1 MKMNTD
7 NLFELV
13 KVFLTKTGNSLN
25 LEELKLQLLSHPT
38 YPSLHSVTGVLT
50 HFGIDNVAVDVPID
64 QETLEQLPDVFFS
77 LTSRHKYIIV
87 EKRNDSVK
95 VYQEG
100 EGKWK
105 NIPNEDFLKDWS
117 GIVLGIDDEITMASK
132 EIGSV
137 AYKPGW
143 ALALLSFALLGG
155 LIYLLKPG
163 VINLLYF
170 FFGLMGFAI
179 SILIVSKRMG
189 FKNSAVD
196 KMCSG
201 GEATSCNDVLESPSA
216 QIFNLINLSDLSL
229 VYFASTSIAWIV
241 CSLLQV
247 PNSLLILITALS
259 VPMIGYSVYY
269 QGFVIKKW
277 CTLCLGIVGVLLLQ
291 FFVSFLNPSV
301 VLNVQEIG
309 VQSTVLLAAILLSS
323 IAWSVLKPLLEA
335 KANVFEL
342 TVKYFKFKRN
352 FDLFEA
358 AFLKSDEYDMA
369 LEDNQHQEIVL
380 GNPEAQLN
388 FTLVTNPKCI
398 YCKQAH
404 MDVEKILDKFSDS
417 VRVNIRFNV
426 NPDDKSFD
434 GFKVS
439 NRLIAIYNSEFSS
452 KTNQALHEAYEDDV
466 DFDQWLTK
474 WDAIGPEKDYSNLM
488 KAQKHWCAKTGINF
502 TPALLLQGRELP
514 NMYER
519 TDIIHFIEDILEAM
533 ESSPVL
539 DGEIEL
545 STATG

>member
-1 MKMNTD
+1 MKMKYD

-13 KVFLTKTGNSLN
+13 KIFLTKTGNSLHS
-25 LEELKLQLLSHPT
+25 EELKLQLLSHPT

-50 HFGIDNVAVDVPID
+50 HFRIDNLALDVPRD
-64 QETLEQLPDVFFS
+64 QETLDQLPEVFFS

-105 NIPNEDFLKDWS
+105 NVPNEDFLNDWS
-117 GIVLGIDDEITMASK
+117 GIVLAIDDEITISPK
-132 EIGSV
+132 DVGTI

-143 ALALLSFALLGG
+143 TLALVSLALLGG
-155 LIYLLKPG
+155 LIYFLKPDLS
-163 VINLLYF
+163 NLLYF
-170 FFGLMGFAI
+170 IFGLMGLAI
-179 SILIVSKRMG
+179 STLIVSKRMG
-189 FKNSAVD
+189 FKNLAVD

-216 QIFNLINLSDLSL
+216 KIFNLINLSDLSL
-229 VYFASTSIAWIV
+229 VYFVSTSIAWTV
-241 CSLLQV
+241 CSLLQI

-259 VPMIGYSVYY
+259 IPMIGYSVYY

-277 CTLCLGIVGVLLLQ
+277 CTLCLGIVGALLLQ
-291 FFVSFLNPSV
+291 FFVFLWDPSV
-301 VLNVQEIG
+301 VLNIQGIG
-309 VQSTVLLAAILLSS
+309 AQTAVLLGAILFSS
-323 IAWSVLKPLLEA
+323 IAWSALKPLLEA
-335 KANVFEL
+335 KAGIFEL
-342 TVKYFKFKRN
+342 TVNYFKFKRN
-352 FDLFEA
+352 FSLFEA

-369 LEDNQHQEIVL
+369 LENNQHQEIVL

-404 MDVEKILDKFSDS
+404 MDVEKILEKFSDS
-417 VRVNIRFNV
+417 VSVHIRFNV

-439 NRLIAIYNSEFSS
+439 NRLLAIYNSEFSS
-452 KTNQALHEAYEDDV
+452 KTNQALHEAYEEDV
-466 DFDQWLTK
+466 DMNQWLAK
-474 WDAIGPEKDYSNLM
+474 WNVMGPEKDYSDLM

-514 NMYER
+514 TMYER
-519 TDIIHFIEDILEAM
+519 TDIVHFIGDILESM
-533 ESSPVL
+533 ENSHVL

-545 STATG
+545 STATS